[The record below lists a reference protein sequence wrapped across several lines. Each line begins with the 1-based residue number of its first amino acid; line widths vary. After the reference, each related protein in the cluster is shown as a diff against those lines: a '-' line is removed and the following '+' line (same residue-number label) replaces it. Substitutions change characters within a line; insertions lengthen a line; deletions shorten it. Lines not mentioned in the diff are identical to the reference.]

1 MVVFLK
7 IRGTETEAD
16 WWKNMKFEHSYL
28 SSCFCLMDAMSR
40 SLFPKVLKYFRLSS
54 ARFSLLPSAGS
65 EVSSQSVSGVLTHFW
80 VYSRQGDSFIGRSL
94 IIGCSRLEVILL
106 WSPVTALPHLLTFRT
121 LLESIP
127 LVASNLL
134 ALLGWVG
141 DVHTLLLLYHGFS
154 VVFGKKVSG
163 YAPSAMLNQKL
174 LNLFYDRICLIA
186 VERLGRDV

>member
-1 MVVFLK
+1 MFPK

-28 SSCFCLMDAMSR
+28 SSCFCLMDAMSCSR
-40 SLFPKVLKYFRLSS
+40 FPKVLKYFRLSS
-54 ARFSLLPSAGS
+54 AHFSLLPSAGS
-65 EVSSQSVSGVLTHFW
+65 GVSSQSVSGVLTRFW
-80 VYSRQGDSFIGRSL
+80 VYSRQGDPFIGRSL
-94 IIGCSRLEVILL
+94 IISCSRLEVILL

-127 LVASNLL
+127 LVASNLTRSVG
-134 ALLGWVG
+134 LGWVG
-141 DVHTLLLLYHGFS
+141 DVHTLLLLYYGFS

-174 LNLFYDRICLIA
+174 LSLI
-186 VERLGRDV
+186 